1 MTTAAP
7 STHSPARPATHS
19 ALPHKPELAINGG
32 APVSKTA
39 VPFMSTGLQP
49 ADIDAAT
56 AVLKSGMLRAAKKC
70 EELEQR
76 FAAMTGAKHMMTC
89 ANGTCALQL
98 AYEPLFKAGDDV
110 LVPAWT
116 YIATVS
122 MVVARGGNPIF
133 VDALPD
139 TMQIDMA
146 DAARKLT
153 PRTTAIAATHLYG
166 CPVDIDAV
174 QSLARKHNLKVIYD
188 AAQAHLSTYKGK
200 GIGAY
205 GDAVTYSFYATK
217 NLGTGEG
224 GSISCNDDALA
235 RQIKLL
241 RSHGETDKYLHEQV
255 GYNYR
260 MNDITGAIGCSK
272 LDRLQAET
280 DARRAVA
287 KKYDAAIAHID
298 GLMAPATTP
307 GAEAV
312 YHLYVARLDTGKF
325 LCTRDQFCDALKA
338 EGVPTA
344 IHYPR
349 PLTRQPAFSRFVKS
363 TPAPGTMGGT
373 GHCGAGCGCA
383 GGMGAAV
390 GVGGG
395 GAPVRQDHPP
405 VADMLSK
412 QVFALPMHHALTPDQ
427 IKSVTDALTKVA
439 AAYRA

>member
-1 MTTAAP
+1 MSGRT
-7 STHSPARPATHS
+7 SH
-19 ALPHKPELAINGG
+19 LAINGG
-32 APVSKTA
+32 TPVSPTPI
-39 VPFMSTGLQP
+39 PFMHTALAQ

-56 AVLKSGMLRAAKKC
+56 AVLKSGMLRAATRC
-70 EELEQR
+70 EELEKR
-76 FAAMTGAKHMMTC
+76 FAAMTGARHMMTC

-110 LVPAWT
+110 LVPAWS

-122 MVVARGGNPIF
+122 MVVARGANPIF

-146 DAARKLT
+146 DAARKVT

-174 QSLARKHNLKVIYD
+174 QALAAQKGLKVIYD
-188 AAQAHLSTYKGK
+188 CAQAHLSTYKGK
-200 GIGAY
+200 GVGAF

-224 GSISCNDDALA
+224 GAISCNDDALA

-260 MNDITGAIGCSK
+260 MNDITGAIGLSK
-272 LDRLQAET
+272 LDRLPAET
-280 DARRAVA
+280 SSRREIAR
-287 KKYDAAIAHID
+287 KFDAAIAKIP
-298 GLMAPATTP
+298 GLTAPATTP

-312 YHLYVARLDTGKF
+312 YHLYVVQLDPSRF
-325 LCTRDQFCDALKA
+325 SCTRDVFCEALKA

-349 PLTRQPAFSRFVKS
+349 SLTRQPAF
-363 TPAPGTMGGT
+363 
-373 GHCGAGCGCA
+373 
-383 GGMGAAV
+383 AAQAAKQ
-390 GVGGG
+390 G
-395 GAPVRQDHPP
+395 HPP
-405 VADMLSK
+405 VADGLSK
-412 QVFALPMHHALTPDQ
+412 RVFALPMHHMLSPEQVSRIAEALD
-427 IKSVTDALTKVA
+427 KVA
-439 AAYRA
+439 RAFRV

>member
-1 MTTAAP
+1 MSAAATAPARP
-7 STHSPARPATHS
+7 STH

-32 APVSKTA
+32 TPVSTAA
-39 VPFMSTGLQP
+39 VPFMSTSLAQ
-49 ADIDAAT
+49 ADIDQAM
-56 AVLKSGMLRAAKKC
+56 AVLKSGMLRAATKC
-70 EELEQR
+70 DELEKR
-76 FAAMTGAKHMMTC
+76 FAQMTGAKHMMTC

-110 LVPAWT
+110 LVPAWS

-146 DAARKLT
+146 DAAKKIT
-153 PRTTAIAATHLYG
+153 PKTTAIAATHLYG

-174 QSLARKHNLKVIYD
+174 QALAKKHNLKVIYD
-188 AAQAHLSTYKGK
+188 AAQSHLATYKGQ

-241 RSHGETDKYLHEQV
+241 RSHGETEKYTHEQV

-272 LDRLQAET
+272 LDRLEAET
-280 DARRAVA
+280 QKRR
-287 KKYDAAIAHID
+287 DAAAKFDAIIAKIP
-298 GLMAPATTP
+298 GLSAPATTP
-307 GAEAV
+307 GATPV
-312 YHLYVARLDTGKF
+312 YHLYVVKLDTSKF

-344 IHYPR
+344 VHYPR
-349 PLTRQPAFSRFVKS
+349 SLTRQPAFAKF
-363 TPAPGTMGGT
+363 
-373 GHCGAGCGCA
+373 
-383 GGMGAAV
+383 AAAQ
-390 GVGGG
+390 G
-395 GAPVRQDHPP
+395 HPP
-405 VADMLSK
+405 VADGLSK
-412 QVFALPMHHALTPDQ
+412 QVFALPMHHNLSEEHIRT
-427 IKSVTDALTKVA
+427 IGDALAKVA
-439 AAYRA
+439 GAYRA